1 MPKRML
7 SDPAVVGGGL
17 GMAVLPTWQP
27 MGLSLAVI
35 AGDVYN
41 GSGVLV
47 FGLMSAGVV
56 WALHRL
62 HAHAPRSPSTADL
75 IGSALGAAPARA
87 VGVIQFA
94 AYVLIGAYTA
104 KSIGLLAL
112 TWTTDPIAAAAGWWW
127 PALSVAAAAVATA
140 LVSALPTRVLAT
152 VVTVLAAFGL
162 LVFFYVALAVL
173 ARVASGTEPVEIGT
187 SAPSSELGPVAVVI
201 PLAIGLAGFEIPT
214 AASDRL
220 RSVGRPLGWAMV
232 LVVVCGATGWV
243 AATMGASGGF
253 RYDSAGLVLIVSEMF
268 GESGSLWLF
277 AASVATATAAL
288 LVLVWGATRVARPLV
303 DRGALGIV
311 VTAVV
316 MALLVVAMCRGWGDA
331 SAKLWGVAGILLII
345 VYALAARANSRL
357 DEADTMAWA
366 VFALMGVVLAA
377 VVAVVLYGQ
386 GGGEGRWPVAI
397 AAVIGGVAAAL
408 AAERKGLR
416 RRLPR

>member
-1 MPKRML
+1 
-7 SDPAVVGGGL
+7 VV
-17 GMAVLPTWQP
+17 
-27 MGLSLAVI
+27 S
-35 AGDVYN
+35 
-41 GSGVLV
+41 
-47 FGLMSAGVV
+47 
-56 WALHRL
+56 
-62 HAHAPRSPSTADL
+62 
-75 IGSALGAAPARA
+75 
-87 VGVIQFA
+87 
-94 AYVLIGAYTA
+94 
-104 KSIGLLAL
+104 
-112 TWTTDPIAAAAGWWW
+112 
-127 PALSVAAAAVATA
+127 
-140 LVSALPTRVLAT
+140 
-152 VVTVLAAFGL
+152 VLAAFGL

-243 AATMGASGGF
+243 AATMGATGGF

-303 DRGALGIV
+303 DRGGALGMV

-316 MALLVVAMCRGWGDA
+316 MTLLVVAMCRGWGDA

-397 AAVIGGVAAAL
+397 AAVIAGVAAAL

>member
-1 MPKRML
+1 M
-7 SDPAVVGGGL
+7 
-17 GMAVLPTWQP
+17 
-27 MGLSLAVI
+27 
-35 AGDVYN
+35 
-41 GSGVLV
+41 
-47 FGLMSAGVV
+47 
-56 WALHRL
+56 
-62 HAHAPRSPSTADL
+62 
-75 IGSALGAAPARA
+75 
-87 VGVIQFA
+87 
-94 AYVLIGAYTA
+94 LIGAYTA

-220 RSVGRPLGWAMV
+220 RSVARPLGWAMV

-253 RYDSAGLVLIVSEMF
+253 RYDSAGLVLIASEMF

-303 DRGALGIV
+303 DRGALGLV

-316 MALLVVAMCRGWGDA
+316 MALLAVAMCRGWGDA

-377 VVAVVLYGQ
+377 V
-386 GGGEGRWPVAI
+386 GRRCCT
-397 AAVIGGVAAAL
+397 
-408 AAERKGLR
+408 ERWR
-416 RRLPR
+416 

>member
-1 MPKRML
+1 
-7 SDPAVVGGGL
+7 
-17 GMAVLPTWQP
+17 
-27 MGLSLAVI
+27 
-35 AGDVYN
+35 
-41 GSGVLV
+41 
-47 FGLMSAGVV
+47 
-56 WALHRL
+56 
-62 HAHAPRSPSTADL
+62 
-75 IGSALGAAPARA
+75 
-87 VGVIQFA
+87 
-94 AYVLIGAYTA
+94 VLIGAYTA

-112 TWTTDPIAAAAGWWW
+112 TWTTDPIAATAGWWW

-201 PLAIGLAGFEIPT
+201 PLAIGVAGFEIPT

-220 RSVGRPLGWAMV
+220 RSVGRPLGSAMV

-253 RYDSAGLVLIVSEMF
+253 RYDSAGLVLIVSQMF
-268 GESGSLWLF
+268 AESGSLWLF

-303 DRGALGIV
+303 DRGGALGMV

-377 VVAVVLYGQ
+377 VVAVVLYGE

-397 AAVIGGVAAAL
+397 AAVIEGVAAAL